1 MPRRRRFRRIL
12 FFPGVFYF
20 KPAGRRM
27 IELEEVILELDEFEA
42 IRLSDFEGLTQEK
55 AAEKMKVSQPT
66 FNRILSSAR
75 RKIADALVNGKA
87 IRIQTGYEGFSVQ

>member
-1 MPRRRRFRRIL
+1 
-12 FFPGVFYF
+12 
-20 KPAGRRM
+20 M